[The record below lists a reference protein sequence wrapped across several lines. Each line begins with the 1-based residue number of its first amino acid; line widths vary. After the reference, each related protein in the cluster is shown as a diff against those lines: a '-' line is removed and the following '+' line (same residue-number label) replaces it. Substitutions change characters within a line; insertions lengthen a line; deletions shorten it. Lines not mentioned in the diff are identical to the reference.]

1 MKAAPCSCRVV
12 MNLMGLSINASMIS
26 TFSSPGTPKIYSTPS
41 FSRHFTNSSAAFM
54 SFPFAWDNLGGCRV
68 CETTLRCQ
76 FFRPPL
82 DAEKRIK
89 RKVKELINDMH
100 SMIERAH
107 KCMFKCAYTRAVAQS
122 QNASLVSHYD
132 RVSHSSLGIFVRGRF
147 CGDALQC
154 FLHCVHFHPK
164 STPVAFAQC
173 I

>member
-1 MKAAPCSCRVV
+1 MRNDAAVSI
-12 MNLMGLSINASMIS
+12 LSAS
-26 TFSSPGTPKIYSTPS
+26 
-41 FSRHFTNSSAAFM
+41 SR
-54 SFPFAWDNLGGCRV
+54 GGKKNKHESER
-68 CETTLRCQ
+68 
-76 FFRPPL
+76 
-82 DAEKRIK
+82 
-89 RKVKELINDMH
+89 INDMH

-164 STPVAFAQC
+164 STQSPLLNASKARR
-173 I
+173 